1 VDFQSTIR
9 NKTPQYGIFENYAEH
24 QTIENQ
30 LLAISGTHL
39 AIGLASETNGNIFS
53 ISAGGFYGFPDKRS
67 LNADILHLFATY

>member
-1 VDFQSTIR
+1 MDYQSTIR
-9 NKTPQYGIFENYAEH
+9 NKTPQYGIFENYAKH

-53 ISAGGFYGFPDKRS
+53 VSAGGFYGLPVKRS
-67 LNADILHLFATY
+67 IN